1 MFELNTSQKR
11 RASRAFIWFTLYYAL
26 LIFNAVYLAKIE
38 DITGANV
45 VLVFLPLIILAI
57 SAESMSE
64 KMRGERINLQP
75 WAGMDFGAKVFA
87 YIFGQLIYR
96 FPQDE
101 ALTVAMWVL
110 VALWMVV
117 SLAMEI
123 PMLVKSSG
131 RPLNPQVR
139 DMADQ
144 NK

>member
-1 MFELNTSQKR
+1 M
-11 RASRAFIWFTLYYAL
+11 LYYAL

-45 VLVFLPLIILAI
+45 VLVFLQLIILAI

-64 KMRGERINLQP
+64 KMSAESMSEKMSGERINLQP

-131 RPLNPQVR
+131 RPLKPR
-139 DMADQ
+139 
-144 NK
+144 

>member
-1 MFELNTSQKR
+1 M
-11 RASRAFIWFTLYYAL
+11 
-26 LIFNAVYLAKIE
+26 
-38 DITGANV
+38 
-45 VLVFLPLIILAI
+45 

-64 KMRGERINLQP
+64 KMSAESMSEKMSGERINLQP

-131 RPLNPQVR
+131 RPLKPR
-139 DMADQ
+139 
-144 NK
+144 